1 MEYAKDEIFNI
12 KYNAKLDK
20 LDMKSNTRLNRICR
34 GIKHHKL
41 MTTSIFA
48 FVIFSIINVA
58 MIWSF
63 MNILQNF

>member
-1 MEYAKDEIFNI
+1 MAYAKDEIFNI

-20 LDMKSNTRLNRICR
+20 LEVESNSWLNRIWR

-41 MTTSIFA
+41 MTTAMLA
-48 FVIFSIINVA
+48 FVIFSTINII

>member
-20 LDMKSNTRLNRICR
+20 LEVESNSWLNRIWR

-41 MTTSIFA
+41 MTTAMLA
-48 FVIFSIINVA
+48 FVIFSTINII

>member
-12 KYNAKLDK
+12 KYNAKLDR
-20 LDMKSNTRLNRICR
+20 LEVKSNTSLNRIWR

-41 MTTSIFA
+41 ITTAMLA
-48 FVIFSIINVA
+48 FVIFSSINII

>member
-20 LDMKSNTRLNRICR
+20 LDMKSNTRLNRIWR

-41 MTTSIFA
+41 MTTAMLA
-48 FVIFSIINVA
+48 FVIFSITKH
-58 MIWSF
+58 SF
-63 MNILQNF
+63 QIDITIRNC

>member
-20 LDMKSNTRLNRICR
+20 LEVESNSWLNRIWR

-41 MTTSIFA
+41 ITTAMLA
-48 FVIFSIINVA
+48 FVIFSSINII

>member
-20 LDMKSNTRLNRICR
+20 LEMKSNTRLNRMWR
-34 GIKHHKL
+34 RIKHHKL
-41 MTTSIFA
+41 MTTVMLA
-48 FVIFSIINVA
+48 FVIFSMINVA